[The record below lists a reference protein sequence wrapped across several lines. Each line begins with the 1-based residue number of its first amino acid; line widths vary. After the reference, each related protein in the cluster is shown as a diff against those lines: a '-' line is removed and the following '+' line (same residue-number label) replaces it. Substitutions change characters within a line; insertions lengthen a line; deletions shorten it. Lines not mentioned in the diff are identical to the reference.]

1 MSDVTTYELDA
12 AAHYQAATA
21 EGLVVHDF
29 PAGTVTPADDSEA
42 AALAHLHA
50 TGQARIAG
58 QDTPAPAPKRARKT
72 AATQED

>member
-12 AAHYQAATA
+12 ACHYEQATT
-21 EGLVVHDF
+21 EGLVTHDF
-29 PAGTVTPADDSEA
+29 PAGSVTPADDSEA

-58 QDTPAPAPKRARKT
+58 EGTAPAPKTRARKT